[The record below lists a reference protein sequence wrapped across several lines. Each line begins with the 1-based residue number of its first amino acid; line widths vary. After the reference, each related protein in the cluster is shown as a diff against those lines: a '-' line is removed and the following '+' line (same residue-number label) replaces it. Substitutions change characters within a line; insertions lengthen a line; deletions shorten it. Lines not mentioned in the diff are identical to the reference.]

1 MQDQVSKRKPV
12 FRFGRLSPRF
22 LITTALLLAVIFLAI
37 ILVGISE
44 NQRNMLRMLQ
54 REGRALMESIFIS
67 AQNTIRGTDLIDD
80 LVVDNIVDVA
90 TLIELDLERGGFSA
104 ERISLIC
111 QLLGFNRIDIVDSTG
126 IISVSNYSSMIG
138 HEYDSA
144 FLDRLPLDEI
154 IKGSAGVVTFTL
166 EGEGL
171 SEVDQLVAAIAG
183 ESRPGAVVVF
193 MNSRML
199 NSYNRRVGIGYMI
212 RNIGGQPGIEYI
224 FLQSPDGVALSSR
237 KLEPVLSIASDP
249 FLENILEND
258 IEDSRKFIFED
269 KEVLEICRPFVS
281 RGLPAGILRVGL
293 SLEGF
298 HRVARNFKIQA
309 AIMGLILFLLTFL
322 FAVLVM
328 ANQNFKSVETAYE
341 QFKNITSNI
350 LGGIESAVVA
360 IDANNKVVMLNPKAE
375 SVFRLRAADCIGQD
389 YDGIFPDDAFL
400 VKELFKSGQDSIIK
414 EISYLNPENEELVFL
429 ATASRLAG
437 ENGIPQG
444 SVGIAHDITDRKRL
458 EFQAEQAER
467 LSELGSLA
475 AGVAHEIRNPLN
487 AISIASQRLRAEFEV
502 AADQKG
508 FDQLASTISVEID
521 RLNSIIAEFLA
532 LARSGRL
539 NRENIDLKTY
549 LDEIVE
555 FFRNEADGL
564 KIHITNK
571 VNTEINF
578 SIDRQEM
585 KKVIGNLI
593 KNSFE
598 AIKSDGEISI
608 NASRK
613 NNAAVIT
620 IEDTGPGI
628 APDELDKI
636 FTPYFT
642 TKQSGTGLGLSISHR
657 IVRDHGG
664 SLRAENIR
672 PHGARFII
680 SLKLNV

>member
-1 MQDQVSKRKPV
+1 MQDQIGKRKPV

-37 ILVGISE
+37 ILVGIRE

-54 REGRALMESIFIS
+54 REGRALMESVFIS
-67 AQNTIRGTDLIDD
+67 AQNTIRGTDIIDD

-90 TLIELDLERGGFSA
+90 TLIELDLERGGLSA
-104 ERISLIC
+104 ERINLIC
-111 QLLGFNRIDIVDSTG
+111 QLLGFNRIDIVDSSGT
-126 IISVSNYSSMIG
+126 ISVSNYSGMVGSK
-138 HEYDSA
+138 YDSA

-154 IKGSAGVVTFTL
+154 IKGAAGVVTFTL

-171 SEVDQLVAAIAG
+171 SEVDQLVAAVSG
-183 ESRPGAVVVF
+183 ESRPGALVLF
-193 MNSRML
+193 MNSQML
-199 NSYNRRVGIGYMI
+199 DSFNRRVGIGYMI

-224 FLQSPDGVALSSR
+224 FLQSPDGVVLSSR

-258 IEDSRKFIFED
+258 MEDSRKFTFEE
-269 KEVLEICRPFVS
+269 KEVLEICRPFIS

-298 HRVARNFKIQA
+298 HQVARNFKIQA
-309 AIMGLILFLLTFL
+309 AIMGFILFLLTFL

-328 ANQNFKSVETAYE
+328 ANQNFKLVESAYE
-341 QFKNITSNI
+341 QFKNITSNV

-360 IDANNKVVMLNPKAE
+360 VDADNKVVMLNPKAE
-375 SVFRLRAADCIGQD
+375 TVFRQRAANCIGQD
-389 YDGIFPDDAFL
+389 YTVIFPDDAFL
-400 VKELFKSGQDSIIK
+400 VGELFKSGQDSIIK
-414 EISYLNPENEELVFL
+414 EISYLNPDNEELILL
-429 ATASRLAG
+429 ATASRLMG
-437 ENGIPQG
+437 KEGIPQG
-444 SVGIAHDITDRKRL
+444 IVGIAHDITDRKRL

-487 AISIASQRLRAEFEV
+487 AISIASQRLRAEFDV
-502 AADQKG
+502 ASDQKG
-508 FDQLASTISVEID
+508 FDQLASTISAEID

-539 NRENIDLKTY
+539 NRENINLKTY
-549 LDEIVE
+549 LDEIVG
-555 FFRNEADGL
+555 FFKNEAKDLHIGL
-564 KIHITNK
+564 NS
-571 VNTEINF
+571 EINGDINL
-578 SIDRQEM
+578 SLDCQEM
-585 KKVIGNLI
+585 KKVLGNLI

-598 AIKSDGEISI
+598 AIGRDGEIHI
-608 NASRK
+608 RGYRK
-613 NNAAVIT
+613 NNTAVIA

>member
-1 MQDQVSKRKPV
+1 MQHQADKRKSI
-12 FRFGRLSPRF
+12 FHFGRLSPRI
-22 LITTALLLAVIFLAI
+22 LITTALLLALTFLAI
-37 ILVGISE
+37 ILVGIRE
-44 NQRNMLRMLQ
+44 NQSNMLRMLQ
-54 REGRALMESIFIS
+54 REGSALMESIFIS
-67 AQNTIRGTDLIDD
+67 AQNTIRGTDLVDN

-90 TLIELDLERGGFSA
+90 TLIGLDLERGGLSG

-111 QLLGFNRIDIVDSTG
+111 QLLGFNRIDIVDSMG
-126 IISVSNYSSMIG
+126 IISISNFSSMVG
-138 HEYDSA
+138 RRYDSA

-154 IKGSAGVVTFTL
+154 IQGAAGVVTFTL
-166 EGEGL
+166 EGETL
-171 SEVDQLVAAIAG
+171 SEADQLVAAISG
-183 ESRPGAVVVF
+183 ESRPGAVVLF
-193 MNSRML
+193 MNSQML
-199 NSYNRRVGIGYMI
+199 DSYNRQIGIGYMI

-224 FLQSPDGVALSSR
+224 FLQSPDGVVLSSR
-237 KLEPVLSIASDP
+237 ELEPVLSIASDP
-249 FLENILEND
+249 FLESILEQD
-258 IEDSRKFIFED
+258 IENSRKFMFQGN
-269 KEVLEICRPFVS
+269 EVLEICRPFKS

-298 HRVARNFKIQA
+298 HRVARNFKIQV
-309 AIMGLILFLLTFL
+309 AIMGFILFVLTFL
-322 FAVLVM
+322 FATIVM

-341 QFKNITSNI
+341 QFKNITSNV

-360 IDANNKVVMLNPKAE
+360 VDADNKVVMLNPKAE
-375 SVFRLRAADCIGQD
+375 AVFKLRATDCIGRN
-389 YDGIFPDDAFL
+389 YNGIFADDTL
-400 VKELFKSGQDSIIK
+400 LINELIESGQDSIMK
-414 EISYLNPENEELVFL
+414 EISYLNSDNQELMLL
-429 ATASRLAG
+429 ATASLLTG
-437 ENGIPQG
+437 EDDVSQG
-444 SVGIAHDITDRKRL
+444 AVGIAHDITDRKRL

-487 AISIASQRLRAEFEV
+487 AIAIASQRLKAEFEV
-502 AADQKG
+502 ASDQEG
-508 FDQLASTISVEID
+508 FDQLASTISGEID
-521 RLNSIIAEFLA
+521 RLNTIIAEFLA

-539 NRENIDLKTY
+539 NRENVNLKVY
-549 LDEIVE
+549 LDEIAD

-564 KIHITNK
+564 NIRINNDTMA
-571 VNTEINF
+571 EINLA
-578 SIDRQEM
+578 IDCQEM

-593 KNSFE
+593 KNSIE
-598 AIKSDGEISI
+598 AIKNDGEIRI

-613 NNAAVIT
+613 ENTAVIT

-628 APDELDKI
+628 VPDDLDKI

-657 IVRDHGG
+657 IIRDHGG